1 MTVASIIL
9 LEPGASAAVFVLDTR
24 VTLFVI
30 RVGND
35 AMGPFRLL
43 PSAIDCPPGCLP
55 SRAL

>member
-1 MTVASIIL
+1 